1 VKKILFALAM
11 LLAAPVMAFD
21 IPEPIAG
28 KPLPW
33 QIDFQRGVTP
43 VKEMLI
49 AEHNMLLVVI
59 TAITVFV
66 LALLIYVCWRFRAS
80 KNPVPSKTSHNTLI
94 EIIWTTVPVLILV
107 VITIP
112 ALRLLYYM
120 DKAEHADMT
129 LKVLGNQWYWTYEY
143 PEAGIKFDSNM
154 IPDDKIQPGQL
165 RLLEVDNRV
174 VVPVGKVVRVQTTA
188 ADVNHAWAVPS
199 FGVKKDAIPGKL
211 NETWFRADKE
221 GVYYGQCSELCGVRH
236 GFMPIAVE
244 VVAQEKYDAWL
255 VEAKKK
261 FAN

>member
-1 VKKILFALAM
+1 
-11 LLAAPVMAFD
+11 
-21 IPEPIAG
+21 
-28 KPLPW
+28 
-33 QIDFQRGVTP
+33 
-43 VKEMLI
+43 
-49 AEHNMLLVVI
+49 
-59 TAITVFV
+59 
-66 LALLIYVCWRFRAS
+66 
-80 KNPVPSKTSHNTLI
+80 
-94 EIIWTTVPVLILV
+94 
-107 VITIP
+107 
-112 ALRLLYYM
+112 
-120 DKAEHADMT
+120 
-129 LKVLGNQWYWTYEY
+129 LGNQWYWTYEY